1 MERLTERELNNV
13 GTVYYCECFFKDCDG
28 YCSSCVLQY
37 EADMKLKEY
46 EDLEEQL
53 ESVYGE
59 CDGLLEK
66 AVEHLV
72 RHEGIEI
79 GSPFKARLLTDEDV
93 DKWQEYKQLEEQGLL
108 LKLPC
113 KVGDKI
119 YHIEDGDIYEFKTTS
134 IEVRRENG
142 EYIFCIAFMDYKAED
157 FGKIVFLTKE
167 DAEEA
172 LRKKVE

>member
-1 MERLTERELNNV
+1 MHDVQKKLQRLLESKDGGVMGRLTVKEPTM
-13 GTVYYCECFFKDCDG
+13 GYYYSG
-28 YCSSCVLQY
+28 YSTS
-37 EADMKLKEY
+37 DIINKLAEY
-46 EDLEEQL
+46 ED
-53 ESVYGE
+53 
-59 CDGLLEK
+59 
-66 AVEHLV
+66 
-72 RHEGIEI
+72 
-79 GSPFKARLLTDEDV
+79 
-93 DKWQEYKQLEEQGLL
+93 LEEQGLL

-119 YHIEDGDIYEFKTTS
+119 YHIEDGNIYEFKTTF

-167 DAEEA
+167 EAEEA